1 MKTGTVDTNLPLWVL
16 GCDPSGPYS
25 LEQVRLMWA
34 AGQLLPDQQY
44 CQEGMKTWCSLSDIQ
59 AALGGSPLPAGEAPK
74 VIPLR
79 PAPIRISGRP
89 AASPSETSF
98 ERGYSHL
105 QARRT
110 LRFKTHL

>member
-1 MKTGTVDTNLPLWVL
+1 MWVL
-16 GCDPSGPYS
+16 GCSPSGPYS
-25 LEQVRLMWA
+25 FDQVRAMWTA
-34 AGQLLPDQQY
+34 RQLKPDQQY
-44 CQEGMKTWCSLSDIQ
+44 CQEGMKTWRPLSDIASALDGTP
-59 AALGGSPLPAGEAPK
+59 AAADEKVK

-79 PAPIRISGRP
+79 PPPIRTSGRP
-89 AASPSETSF
+89 TASPSETSF

>member
-1 MKTGTVDTNLPLWVL
+1 MSTGTVDLNLPMWVL
-16 GCDPSGPYS
+16 GCNPSGPY
-25 LEQVRLMWA
+25 LFDQIREMWR
-34 AGQLLPDQQY
+34 AGQLKPDQQY
-44 CQEGMKTWCSLSDIQ
+44 CQEGMKTWCPLSDI
-59 AALGGSPLPAGEAPK
+59 APALGGTRAPTVEAVK

-79 PAPIRISGRP
+79 PSIRTSGRP